1 MIKVVVDK
9 IHKQNCTSLM
19 KNVSLFDYCRAKR
32 YRVSMFTV
40 TFIIHHSYYVLTII
54 KTIKKFTN
62 VIAYH
67 QPDLSTNR
75 TVRASCL

>member
-9 IHKQNCTSLM
+9 IHKKNCTSLM

-32 YRVSMFTV
+32 YRVAMFTV
-40 TFIIHHSYYVLTII
+40 TFIIHPSYHVLTKF

-62 VIAYH
+62 VIGYH
-67 QPDLSTNR
+67 QPDL
-75 TVRASCL
+75 RASCL